1 MTKVFRYEQFDFE
14 VHINKVAHQANGAV
28 WLQQG
33 GTVILATATS
43 AASEEFPGFFPL
55 TVDYREQQA
64 AAGKIPGGFFKR
76 EGKSSDR
83 EVLTSRLIDRALRP
97 LFPENYF
104 DQVQVLATVYSVDR
118 EHTPNTLS
126 LLASSLA
133 LALSDIPF
141 LEPVGVI
148 EIARVNGKW
157 TMNPLQKDIIAS
169 DVRLVIAGTK
179 EGICMVEGSAKEL
192 LEGEFIDIMFK
203 AHDEIKKLVAWQ
215 ENIVKEYG
223 KPKKTID
230 DVYQWNYWKG
240 LVVDFLTNEKVN
252 KAYIEDKIQRQVY
265 FDALRTEFALLHAAE
280 IESLHMPQSVNDYI
294 FDSVFKEQLTELAFV
309 NKKRIDGRAS
319 DSIRSIATEVS
330 LLPFTHGSALFTRGR
345 TQALVSVTLGTGQD
359 EQRIESL
366 MSESEEDGSFM
377 LHYNFLPFST
387 GEVKQLRGP
396 GRREVGHGHLAASSL
411 LYMRPS
417 KEEFPYT
424 IRVVSDILES
434 DGSSSMATA
443 CGAALALMDAGVPLK
458 KMIGGIAMGLL
469 KRKNGEFMVL
479 SDISGVEDSF
489 GLMDFKVVGS
499 DTGITA
505 IQMDIKYKGGLTREI
520 FEQAL
525 EQARAGRIHIMGCMK
540 QVLSEAR
547 KTVSDLVPKVI
558 TFKINTDKIGAVI
571 GGGGKVIRE
580 IIEQTGT
587 AIDIEPDG
595 KVKIFG
601 GMNTKIDMA
610 VRWVKTLAGNIEKG
624 DKFSGKIRR
633 FADFGMFIELV
644 PGLDGLAHISN
655 IPKPIQKTFAKE
667 FNIDDMVDVEVL
679 EYDAS
684 NNRISLKILSVPTKS
699 NT

>member
-1 MTKVFRYEQFDFE
+1 MVRVFRYEQFDFE

-43 AASEEFPGFFPL
+43 AASKEFPGFFPL

-97 LFPENYF
+97 LFPEDYF
-104 DQVQVLATVYSVDR
+104 DQVQVLTTVYSVDR

-148 EIARVNGKW
+148 ELARVDGKW
-157 TMNPLQKDIIAS
+157 IMNPLQQ
-169 DVRLVIAGTK
+169 DVIQSEARLVIAGTQ

-192 LEGEFIDIMFK
+192 SEGDFVDIMFK
-203 AHDEIKKLVAWQ
+203 AHEEIKKLVAWQ
-215 ENIVKEYG
+215 EQIVKECG
-223 KPKKTID
+223 KIKQVIQ
-230 DVYQWNYWKG
+230 DVYQWNHWKS
-240 LVVDFLTNEKVN
+240 LVSDFLTNEAVN
-252 KAYIEDKIQRQVY
+252 KAYISDKIQRQLY
-265 FDALRTEFALLHAAE
+265 FDVLRAEFTTLHAAK
-280 IESLHMPQSVNDYI
+280 IESLAIPESVIDYI
-294 FDSVFKEQLTELAFV
+294 FDSVFKERLTELVFV

-319 DSIRSIATEVS
+319 DDIRAITSEVG

-366 MSESEEDGSFM
+366 MSESDEDGSFM

-396 GRREVGHGHLAASSL
+396 GRREVGHGHLAGSAL
-411 LYMRPS
+411 LYVRPT

-443 CGAALALMDAGVPLK
+443 CGATMALMDAGVPLK
-458 KMIGGIAMGLL
+458 KMIAGIAMGLL
-469 KRKNGEFMVL
+469 KRSNGEFIVL
-479 SDISGVEDSF
+479 SDISGIEDSF

-499 DTGITA
+499 ETGITA

-520 FEQAL
+520 FEKAL
-525 EQARAGRIHIMGCMK
+525 EQARTGRMHIMGCMK
-540 QVLSEAR
+540 QVLAKPREN
-547 KTVSDLVPKVI
+547 VSDLVPKVI
-558 TFKINTDKIGAVI
+558 TFKINTEKIGAVI

-601 GMNTKIDMA
+601 GLNTKIDMA
-610 VRWVKTLAGNIEKG
+610 VKWVKTLAGNIQRG
-624 DKFSGKIRR
+624 DKFSGKIKR
-633 FADFGMFIELV
+633 FVEFGMFVELV
-644 PGLDGLAHISN
+644 PGLDGLVHISN
-655 IPKPIQKTFAKE
+655 IPKNIQKTFSKS
-667 FNIDDMVDVEVL
+667 FNIDDVVDVEVM
-679 EYDAS
+679 EYDES
-684 NNRISLKILSVPTKS
+684 NGRISLRLLTLPQQQAA
-699 NT
+699 